1 MKKLLL
7 TFVTLLAAVGGYAQ
21 SLSLVVYDHTTK
33 EELATLNSGDT
44 YDAGDVEYN
53 SDWGMW
59 STKQIYFYIKNN
71 SSNAGTANFTGA
83 EGLTAAAELCRFSLC
98 EDQCYSG
105 VTAPS
110 DFKIPASG
118 EYRGLNNQT
127 MDFQILTMDNP
138 SGAANFKVSLKF
150 SHDSEPCVFYINTN
164 FNAGTGIESVEALQG
179 LKVAQDASDNIVA
192 RYAFDSVADRAVEIY
207 NLAGEVVYRQ
217 ALAGTNGEQTLS
229 VSLNRGVYLYIL
241 KENGKAV
248 KAHKF
253 IVK

>member
-21 SLSLVVYDHTTK
+21 SLSLVVYDHITK
-33 EELATLNSGDT
+33 EEIATLNSGDT
-44 YDAGDVEYN
+44 YDAGDAEYN
-53 SDWGMW
+53 SEYGRWNV
-59 STKQIYFYIKNN
+59 SPIYFYIKNN
-71 SSNAGTANFTGA
+71 SDNAGSANFTDVEA
-83 EGLTAAAELCRFSLC
+83 LTEAANLCNLTLCVDGSCYPGIIAPTPFS
-98 EDQCYSG
+98 
-105 VTAPS
+105 
-110 DFKIPASG
+110 IPASG
-118 EYRGLNNQT
+118 DYRKPL
-127 MDFQILTMDNP
+127 DFQILTGLNKP
-138 SGAANFKVSLKF
+138 SGIATFKVSLKF
-150 SHDSEPCVFYINTN
+150 SQDSEPCVFYINVN
-164 FNAGTGIESVEALQG
+164 FDSSSGIESVEALQG